1 MLVRQMA
8 HPIPVLTGSEYRDR
22 KTMAKDVRQ
31 KTTGKMRGTCGHV
44 RTIYRCHEDTK
55 VFGEAENQN
64 KFTSP
69 QSFSKCGK
77 IRKMLKTCLFCSS
90 YSTPIIL

>member
-1 MLVRQMA
+1 MRQMA

-44 RTIYRCHEDTK
+44 RTIYRCYDDTK
-55 VFGEAENQN
+55 VLGEAYNYN
-64 KFTSP
+64 KFTSL
-69 QSFSKCGK
+69 QSLSQCGK
-77 IRKMLKTCLFCSS
+77 IR
-90 YSTPIIL
+90 